1 VAIFGRNT
9 ARQRLR
15 RATQESLRIPAFSS
29 PVDCTAWITG
39 GLWPDE
45 LSTVTAETAPLVK
58 YLKADLQ
65 RIVDSANEELG
76 VIRRAQMADS
86 IRQAEEAR
94 VINGARAFAARRVE
108 STVRHLRKVTRE
120 CPVEYRPMNGPVE
133 SDQTRLLTPVPT
145 AQTELHAPADDAA
158 QPGSQLPEK
167 RYGQAPALD
176 RDGSQANPVDAV
188 ERATPAAEPETIDPT
203 WAPSHPSDGDDT
215 EVLEEIATVLA
226 EISPLAEPPVDRA
239 STQPSTGRH
248 AARPSAETVTA
259 RHPNQL
265 AEPESDRGRLERILK
280 FVARQE
286 PGLRWAVGDREDGTT
301 LLVTDLANGWIPS
314 GITLP
319 GGVRLL
325 EPGRRTGNAAALL
338 GPTTLSVTYA
348 PGDPLGWAT
357 DYDETD
363 ISSQPRELPPV
374 DDLGWVLSEATHW
387 RDGLPRMVH
396 TLAKAGGAGT
406 GVVEAEIDLLRV
418 HLDTARYQLLAEY
431 PDVDTALL
439 LNCLLLAATE
449 GIASGNAVT
458 ANYHF
463 AWFQMLSA
471 PPVSRWK
478 ASS

>member
-1 VAIFGRNT
+1 
-9 ARQRLR
+9 
-15 RATQESLRIPAFSS
+15 
-29 PVDCTAWITG
+29 
-39 GLWPDE
+39 LWPDE

-65 RIVDSANEELG
+65 RIVDSANEELA
-76 VIRRAQMADS
+76 VIRRAQMADP

-108 STVRHLRKVTRE
+108 STVRHLRKVARE
-120 CPVEYRPMNGPVE
+120 CPAEYRPMNAPAE
-133 SDQTRLLTPVPT
+133 SEKTRLLTPVPT
-145 AQTELHAPADDAA
+145 PQTQMNAPADDAA
-158 QPGSQLPEK
+158 QPGPQIPEK

-176 RDGSQANPVDAV
+176 QDGSQPNPVDSV
-188 ERATPAAEPETIDPT
+188 EHATPVAEPETIDPMS
-203 WAPSHPSDGDDT
+203 APPHPSDGDDT

-226 EISPLAEPPVDRA
+226 EISTLAEPPVDRA
-239 STQPSTGRH
+239 ASQPSTGRH
-248 AARPSAETVTA
+248 AARPAAETVTT
-259 RHPNQL
+259 RHPNRL
-265 AEPESDRGRLERILK
+265 AEPESDRERLEQLLK
-280 FVARQE
+280 FVAHQE
-286 PGLRWAVGDREDGTT
+286 PGLRWAVGNREDGTT

-325 EPGRRTGNAAALL
+325 EPQRRTGNAAALL
-338 GPTTLSVTYA
+338 GQTTLSVTYA

-363 ISSQPRELPPV
+363 TSSQPRELPPV
-374 DDLGWVLSEATHW
+374 DDLGWLLSEATHW

-406 GVVEAEIDLLRV
+406 GVAEAEIDLLRV
-418 HLDTARYQLLAEY
+418 HHDTARYQLLAEY
-431 PDVDTALL
+431 PDIDTALL

-449 GIASGNAVT
+449 GIASGNVVT

-463 AWFQMLSA
+463 GWFQMLSA